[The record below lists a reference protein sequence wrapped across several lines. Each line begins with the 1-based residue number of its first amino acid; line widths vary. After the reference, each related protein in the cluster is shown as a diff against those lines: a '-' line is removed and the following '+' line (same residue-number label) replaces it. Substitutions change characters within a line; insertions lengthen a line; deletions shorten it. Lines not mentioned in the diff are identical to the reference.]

1 MVTESCR
8 TGLIISTDQA
18 STAALD
24 ELIVACGW
32 PVLLEATPL
41 RLRREL
47 LFGVPKLSL
56 FWMDDERHVEST
68 VRLLAWLRDIQPGVR
83 RVAVGYRIDAE
94 AEIEVR
100 SAGAHLYLAAT
111 NNIHAIV
118 EGSLAT
124 WVRGRKGTANESSE
138 RTFVGA
144 QQWAPQRPPGV
155 PLHPSGPP

>member
-8 TGLIISTDQA
+8 TGLIISTDQT

-47 LFGVPKLSL
+47 LFGLPKLSL

-83 RVAVGYRIDAE
+83 RVAVGYRIGAE

-100 SAGAHLYLAAT
+100 SAGAHLYLAAS

-118 EGSLAT
+118 EGSLAP
-124 WVRGRKGTANESSE
+124 WVRGRRHAVSESTE
-138 RTFVGA
+138 RTFA
-144 QQWAPQRPPGV
+144 RSPQRSSQKPPGV